1 MAVLIFNDFEDVKP
15 YISGAHVT
23 NDPET
28 LEGDF
33 NSALLDKVL
42 PLIGDAAWDAIVAS
56 FENYST
62 NDLDKKALG
71 FARGAIV
78 NLGYYYY
85 GMAGGIQVTNEGLMQ
100 ANSQERKS
108 AYQWQTIEFRQ
119 NKLDQGYL
127 YLGKLLSYFEANKSH
142 FTGWAGSAERTE
154 YSKLFLRDLS
164 VYNRYRKIAGFE
176 TLVSLIPYMIRIQDQ
191 ILPNRITETLFNTIY
206 TAYKAGTISGDNAL
220 LIPYMQEYIAHQ
232 ALNDALLEL
241 NFQFTADG
249 LKIWTLKADQK
260 NSREDRAML
269 EEVNR
274 AKTYLQMAADNA
286 MGKLIEYLNKN
297 ATSSKYA
304 TYYTE
309 VVQVEA
315 ESGNAIENSIQALKE
330 GTSFVL

>member
-1 MAVLIFNDFEDVKP
+1 MAVLIFEDFEDMKP
-15 YISGAHVT
+15 YVSGAHVT
-23 NDPET
+23 NDPTT

-42 PLIGDAAWDAIVAS
+42 PLIGDAAWDAILTS
-56 FENYST
+56 FKDYST
-62 NDLDKKALG
+62 NAMDKKALE

-127 YLGKLLSYFEANKSH
+127 YLGKLLSYLEANKSH
-142 FTGWAGSAERTE
+142 FTGWAGSAERVE

-164 VYNRYRKIAGFE
+164 VYNRFRKIAGFE
-176 TLVSLIPYMIRIQDQ
+176 TLVSLIPYMLRIQEST
-191 ILPNRITETLFNTIY
+191 LPNRITETLYSAIF

-220 LIPYMQEYIAHQ
+220 LIPYMQEFIAHQ
-232 ALNDALLEL
+232 ALHDALHEL

-249 LKIWTLKADQK
+249 LKIWSLKA
-260 NSREDRAML
+260 EIGRAH
-269 EEVNR
+269 V
-274 AKTYLQMAADNA
+274 
-286 MGKLIEYLNKN
+286 
-297 ATSSKYA
+297 
-304 TYYTE
+304 
-309 VVQVEA
+309 
-315 ESGNAIENSIQALKE
+315 
-330 GTSFVL
+330 